1 MTAPREGD
9 SGGAS
14 GSLRA
19 HAFDHE
25 VQCAAEVTSRIET
38 AVFGQ
43 LYFADLLW
51 CPLVQGAP
59 GRAVSHAEAIVSVV
73 LFGLEPCAVA
83 SAINSA
89 GR

>member
-1 MTAPREGD
+1 MREGK

-14 GSLRA
+14 STLRA
-19 HAFDHE
+19 YAFNSE
-25 VQCAAEVTSRIET
+25 VQCAAKVAGRMG
-38 AVFGQ
+38 APVFGQ
-43 LYFADLLW
+43 LDFADFLW
-51 CPLVQGAP
+51 YPLVQSAP